1 MSTSDFTRPYDPNEV
16 EPRWRER
23 ELSSPWFHAVD
34 GVDNAQSFT
43 IALPP
48 PNVTGSLHMGHALM
62 LTIQDSIARHARMT
76 GQNTLWLPGIDHAG
90 IATQIVVERELK
102 REGSDRHELG
112 REVHR
117 AGLGVEG
124 PLRRAHLRAAQ
135 GDGLVRRLDPLQV
148 HHGPG
153 HVAGRS

>member
-23 ELSSPWFHAVD
+23 ELSSTWFHAVD
-34 GVDNAQSFT
+34 GVDNAQSFS
-43 IALPP
+43 IAIPP

-102 REGSDRHELG
+102 REGSDRHALG
-112 REVHR
+112 REKFIERVW
-117 AGLGVEG
+117 EWK
-124 PLRRAHLRAAQ
+124 
-135 GDGLVRRLDPLQV
+135 
-148 HHGPG
+148 
-153 HVAGRS
+153 GRSGGRIFEQLKVMGSSVD